1 MYRMKAASAKPIS
14 RTRSI
19 AFVALTVAIMAV
31 SAWVTIPLGPV
42 PFTLQMFAVAF
53 AIVVLSF
60 RECIAAV
67 AGYLLL
73 GACGLPVFSG
83 MRGGIGILAG
93 PTGGFLWGYLFGA
106 AAAALLLWVV
116 GERGALGKR
125 SSFAVELAA
134 SALFVAVSYLCGW
147 AQFMA
152 VMGVSPQAAFFAAIA
167 PFVVVDALKI
177 VAAVIC
183 ARAVKAVVK

>member
-1 MYRMKAASAKPIS
+1 MLAAC
-14 RTRSI
+14 
-19 AFVALTVAIMAV
+19 
-31 SAWVTIPLGPV
+31 
-42 PFTLQMFAVAF
+42 PF
-53 AIVVLSF
+53 F
-60 RECIAAV
+60 RECAEAS
-67 AGYLLL
+67 ASW
-73 GACGLPVFSG
+73 PN
-83 MRGGIGILAG
+83 R
-93 PTGGFLWGYLFGA
+93 TGGFLWGYLFGA

-152 VMGVSPQAAFFAAIA
+152 VMGVNPQAAFFTAIA